1 MLKLEKN
8 KLLNNITKLNKINIL
23 TIIWLVKFVNKQN
36 SVTVTL
42 KKITLLLLNYIFYYH
57 IVT

>member
-23 TIIWLVKFVNKQN
+23 TIIWLVKFVNKRN

-57 IVT
+57 MVT